1 MTLNLAMNLDM
12 GTGKPNGRG
21 GGKSFHEW
29 GTVNFGIYS

>member
-21 GGKSFHEW
+21 EAKVSMSGGL
-29 GTVNFGIYS
+29 